1 MIDYG
6 IDIPNYMECLPS
18 TMYVTEPEY
27 GTRVTS
33 WGFEIP
39 PEQMDFEGNFVR
51 PRWFKVLWKA
61 DNIKNIDVG
70 DFCLIRHGNWTTS
83 IQANVAGK
91 DITMWYIS
99 PKSYKEG
106 VMAVSKEFPS
116 ILKEYGYKN

>member
-6 IDIPNYMECLPS
+6 IDIPNYLECLPS

-39 PEQMDFEGNFVR
+39 PEQMDYEGNFVR
-51 PRWFKVLWKA
+51 PRWFRVLWKA
-61 DNIKNIDVG
+61 DNIKNINVG
-70 DFCLIRHGNWTTS
+70 EYCLLNHGHWSTS
-83 IQANVAGK
+83 VEAVVHGEKMKI
-91 DITMWYIS
+91 WYIS

-106 VMAVSKEFPS
+106 LLAKSVEKPA
-116 ILKEYGYKN
+116 ILNEYK